1 MDRGPIEASP
11 RRSRMTTRWRRRWAS
26 PRRRSRDIRVVVY
39 AITLV
44 VVALIANLVDW
55 ARVQR
60 EFFDLELIGEQFP
73 DILTQAARNTLIFT
87 AFGFSGGLVLGL
99 VVALMRLSSIRPYRW
114 FATGFIEIFRGL
126 PALLTI
132 LIIGFALPIAL
143 GVRVPGT
150 YGAGSMALAI
160 VAGAYMAETIRAGI
174 EAVPRG
180 QMEAARSLGMSY
192 SRAMVSVVI
201 PQAFRII
208 IPPMTNELVL
218 LLKDTSL
225 ISVLGVTAR
234 TKELTRFGRDGV
246 ISNAN
251 ATPLIVAGFVYLLLT
266 IPLTRL
272 AALLERRGR
281 RAR

>member
-1 MDRGPIEASP
+1 MS
-11 RRSRMTTRWRRRWAS
+11 RRQRAQRIRWALYVLS
-26 PRRRSRDIRVVVY
+26 VAVVLLL
-39 AITLV
+39 A
-44 VVALIANLVDW
+44 ALIDW
-55 ARVQR
+55 GHVQEAMFDPEIAR
-60 EFFDLELIGEQFP
+60 EQFP
-73 DILTQAARNTLIFT
+73 KILSQAARNTLIFT
-87 AFGFSGGLVLGL
+87 VFGFSGGLVLGL
-99 VVALMRLSSIRPYRW
+99 LMALMRLSSIRPYRW
-114 FATGFIEIFRGL
+114 FATLFIEVFRGM

-132 LIIGFALPIAL
+132 LIIGFGLPIAL
-143 GVRVPGT
+143 GLRIPTT
-150 YGAGSMALAI
+150 YGPGSVALAI

-180 QMEAARSLGMSY
+180 QMEAARSLGMTHT
-192 SRAMVSVVI
+192 RAMASIVI

-225 ISVLGVTAR
+225 LSALGVTAG
-234 TKELTRFGRDGV
+234 TLELTRFGRSATND
-246 ISNAN
+246 SAN
-251 ATPLIVAGFVYLLLT
+251 ATPLVVAGLVYLLLT